1 MEETSSNDCSLAS
14 ELFMELASETR
25 FSILASLSKK
35 PAKLSSLSRELD
47 VTVQDV
53 HRNLNRLMQEGLVK
67 RFDGTFH
74 ATEYGMIVM
83 KQIPDFIVM
92 KKNKKFFEEHS
103 LSGIIPDKFLQRIG
117 ALKDCKPISSVTAV
131 FQGLKKL
138 QSSSTGSLRIIVSQA
153 WPEEGEILIDRASHG
168 VKVSALVGHNTIF
181 PRNVVENI
189 MPKINELI
197 AKGIFARRM
206 IERVDVALFIADNR
220 AAAIAFANPKGEVD
234 MNTMFIGENPAF
246 CEWCSDYFEYLWKD
260 SRPFDINKIRIVEY

>member
-1 MEETSSNDCSLAS
+1 MKENYIDYSLAS

-35 PAKLSSLSRELD
+35 PSKLSSLSRELD

-67 RFDGTFH
+67 RFDGTFY
-74 ATEYGMIVM
+74 ATEYGRIVM
-83 KQIPDFIVM
+83 KQIPDFMVM
-92 KKNKKFFEEHS
+92 KKNKKYFEEHNI
-103 LSGIIPDKFLQRIG
+103 SGVIPDKFLQRIG
-117 ALKDCKPISSVTAV
+117 ALEDCKPITSVTAV
-131 FQGLKKL
+131 FQGLKKI
-138 QSSSTGSLRIIVSQA
+138 QSSSTNSLRIIVSQA

-189 MPKINELI
+189 LPKMNELI
-197 AKGIFARRM
+197 GKGVLERRM
-206 IERVDVALFIADNR
+206 VERVDVALFIADDK

-234 MNTMFIGENPAF
+234 MNTMFIGESPAF
-246 CEWCSDYFEYLWKD
+246 CEWCLDYFEYMWKD
-260 SRPFDINKIRIVEY
+260 SRPFNVNKVKIVEY